1 MFTFR
6 VAGGDGP
13 TQRNEASAGVDS
25 PGRASG
31 PEACDSKFG
40 WVSDGEVCPGRCGPR
55 GRADPALQKMSS
67 TVSTSWG
74 LRAIPGVL
82 RFVGRLSNLL
92 EYSTVMPYS
101 VRSRG
106 LTDAIK
112 LALAG
117 RQGAESRRL
126 RFTDGRTGAA
136 PLDVCRPQQG
146 SNPQIRPTKR
156 SGALMAVHSGTP
168 LKRVDV
174 FLAFESH

>member
-1 MFTFR
+1 MRPRPGLTLPDER
-6 VAGGDGP
+6 LVQKPATP
-13 TQRNEASAGVDS
+13 NSAGCRTAKSVRGGADLADERTLLFRS
-25 PGRASG
+25 CHPRFRRVG
-31 PEACDSKFG
+31 
-40 WVSDGEVCPGRCGPR
+40 VC
-55 GRADPALQKMSS
+55 
-67 TVSTSWG
+67 
-74 LRAIPGVL
+74 AIPGVL
-82 RFVGRLSNLL
+82 RFAGRLSNLL

-106 LTDAIK
+106 LTEAIK

-117 RQGAESRRL
+117 RHRAESRRL

-168 LKRVDV
+168 LKRADV